1 MNIRF
6 QEPAEERLRI
16 AAVER
21 FKTMDAS
28 VHKSFVSAAN
38 ILQKMTRTPIAGFS
52 LLGQETQWFTSAMG
66 GDLIESRRDETFCQY
81 AIQSDIPLIIP
92 NARMDP
98 DYADHPL
105 VAGNPYIQFYMG
117 LCVRDADQ
125 YPLGALCAADM
136 FPRSLDDNA
145 YFVAVNLRDMLQNLL
160 VVAARRRVS

>member
-1 MNIRF
+1 MNNRF
-6 QEPAEERLRI
+6 NAPSDEDLRI

-21 FKTMDAS
+21 FKALDAS

-66 GDLIESRRDETFCQY
+66 GDLIESRREETFCQY
-81 AIQSDIPLIIP
+81 ANKSDIPLIIP
-92 NARMDP
+92 NARTDP

-105 VAGNPYIQFYMG
+105 VGGDPYIQFYMG

-136 FPRSLDDNA
+136 FPRSIDDNA
-145 YFVAVNLRDMLQNLL
+145 YFVAVNLRDMLQNIL
-160 VVAARRRVS
+160 VVAAQRRVS